1 MGSLRPLHLL
11 IRNVQELLR
20 LNHAI
25 IHRQDLSDQLSIL
38 LMELLDAPL
47 ELIVLFIT
55 LNPPTLQLLNL
66 LLLPLYVQLQEDLL
80 LELSLDG
87 LDGGLLVGF

>member
-1 MGSLRPLHLL
+1 LGSLRPLHLL